1 MRRPA
6 MHDALPLGQ
15 WVSQFLNFVLAH
27 DNGTLENLG
36 KVIGAFTE
44 AIEAV
49 LVALP
54 DWAVAGA
61 ISAIGLWRVGWQ
73 FGLFCAASF
82 FVLIAN
88 GFCPALMRT
97 LGVTTRSAV
106 LSL

>member
-36 KVIGAFTE
+36 KVIGAFAE

-61 ISAIGLWRVGWQ
+61 VSASGLWRVAWKL
-73 FGLFCAASF
+73 GLCCAASF
-82 FVLIAN
+82 CVVSATVVA
-88 GFCPALMRT
+88 PAAMVT
-97 LGVTTRSAV
+97 LALSAE
-106 LSL
+106 

>member
-1 MRRPA
+1 

-61 ISAIGLWRVGWQ
+61 ISAIGRG
-73 FGLFCAASF
+73 AS
-82 FVLIAN
+82 AGN
-88 GFCPALMRT
+88 SGCSARP
-97 LGVTTRSAV
+97 RS
-106 LSL
+106 SSSSRPDSGPPP

>member
-36 KVIGAFTE
+36 KVIGAFAE

-61 ISAIGLWRVGWQ
+61 ISAIGLWRVGWA
-73 FGLFCAASF
+73 FRWASGWPAATASRPWC
-82 FVLIAN
+82 
-88 GFCPALMRT
+88 GRCSTSCRRCP
-97 LGVTTRSAV
+97 RS
-106 LSL
+106 ST